1 MLAPA
6 QSVSSFTSVLDS
18 GSMALQGNDTA
29 RESLGG
35 NGDFRKVLK
44 AAKNEDI
51 TAKSESAVKS
61 SGTPTETKKETAS
74 AEVASDLSGE
84 ESSNQIS
91 QLTPSESDIST
102 LEAGLA
108 IGQLHSDSIQIGEE
122 VAISGLEGALEGAL
136 FNPVANQATGLGSM
150 NPPTGTESNLTALAS
165 MQFEDVTSIDGEKS
179 SVTFLS
185 NLRDSRHALT
195 PTATSASALLTSLS
209 PMQTTALGEP
219 LSAVSMKA
227 DLTAGLL
234 VAAEGEL
241 HAEGEA
247 FAQALSAVVGELST
261 TEGEAV
267 TTALSANAIKGVETA
282 TAAQRPNMA
291 ALAFNQ
297 SFGQPGWDNEVGEK
311 VLFMAAQNLKFAEIR
326 LDPPELG
333 SLQVRV
339 SVQNDQ
345 AHVSFVSPH
354 AAVREALDSQATR
367 LREMLAEQ
375 GMSHVDVDVSD
386 RRQQEKSSEEGESER
401 DAHESDAHES
411 DDITVIAQ
419 SSVSSLNLV
428 DHYV

>member
-18 GSMALQGNDTA
+18 GSVASQGSDTA

-35 NGDFRKVLK
+35 SGDFRKVLK

-61 SGTPTETKKETAS
+61 SGTSTEVKKEAAS
-74 AEVASDLSGE
+74 AEVAGAPSYDELSN
-84 ESSNQIS
+84 SAS
-91 QLTPSESDIST
+91 QDIQSESDVLIV
-102 LEAGLA
+102 EASLSIDQVDA
-108 IGQLHSDSIQIGEE
+108 NLIQIGERGA
-122 VAISGLEGALEGAL
+122 VSGPEGALQGTFL
-136 FNPVANQATGLGSM
+136 NPIAAQATGSSSA
-150 NPPTGTESNLTALAS
+150 NIPTSTESNLSALAS
-165 MQFEDVTSIDGEKS
+165 MQFENGALIDTEES

-195 PTATSASALLTSLS
+195 PVAASGAALLTSL
-209 PMQTTALGEP
+209 PTMQTTGLGESVSP
-219 LSAVSMKA
+219 LALKT
-227 DLTAGLL
+227 DLAAGLL
-234 VAAEGEL
+234 SGTEGASL
-241 HAEGEA
+241 VEGEA
-247 FAQALSAVVGELST
+247 FAQALSAVAGELST

-375 GMSHVDVDVSD
+375 GMNHVEVDVSD
-386 RRQQEKSSEEGESER
+386 RRQQEKSSDEGEGET
-401 DAHESDAHES
+401 DVPEP
-411 DDITVIAQ
+411 DDVMVIAQ
-419 SSVSSLNLV
+419 SPVSSLNLV